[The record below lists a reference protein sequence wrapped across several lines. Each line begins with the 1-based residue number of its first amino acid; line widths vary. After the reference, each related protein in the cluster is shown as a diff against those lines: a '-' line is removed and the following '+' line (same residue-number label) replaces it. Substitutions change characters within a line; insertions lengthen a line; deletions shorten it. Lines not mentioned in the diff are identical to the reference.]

1 MKNLRKTK
9 IICTLGPATDRDD
22 VLRQLMIE
30 GMNVARFNF
39 SHGSHEEQGERL
51 KKVQELREELNLPIA
66 TLLDTKGP
74 EIRLRELEGGK
85 AELAAGQKFVLTT
98 EEMMGNAQKVSITY
112 KDLVK
117 DVQPGSRILIDDGL
131 IALDVEEVDDTEIS
145 CRVINGGMISN
156 KKGVNVPDVDLSMP
170 YISEKDY
177 QDIVFGIENDFDF
190 IAASFVR
197 TADDVMQIRKIFAEK
212 NCRNVNIISKI
223 ENMQGVQNI
232 DEIIQVSDGIMVA
245 RGDMGVE
252 IPLEDVPSIQKMII
266 KKVVNA
272 GKQVITATQMLDS
285 MMKNPRPTRAEG
297 VLPGDD
303 QLLQLD
309 GPHQDPVL
317 LYDVEGGDVVVLLRL
332 LDQALH
338 GPADAAARGNG
349 DEIGGHFA
357 ADLILAEGAE
367 EQDLLPHLPVQQL
380 HQRVPPGLLH
390 PLEDLR
396 RRGGLQLGEDVHL
409 LADGELLHVLVQPP
423 GIFQNPGQGP
433 GIQDAVEPV
442 PLLPAQQLHGRR
454 DVVLVVGQEPLPHR
468 LRRQGPPEE
477 GRDLRPVVRAPDGRR
492 QYHLLMHH
500 PYLLS
505 SSAVGQRRA
514 KRA

>member
-117 DVQPGSRILIDDGL
+117 DVQPVSRILIDDGL
-131 IALDVEEVDDTEIS
+131 IEIDGDEVDDTEIS

-156 KKGVNVPDVDLSMP
+156 KKGVNVPDVELSMP

-223 ENMQGVQNI
+223 ENMKGVQNI
-232 DEIIQVSDGIMVA
+232 D
-245 RGDMGVE
+245 
-252 IPLEDVPSIQKMII
+252 
-266 KKVVNA
+266 
-272 GKQVITATQMLDS
+272 
-285 MMKNPRPTRAEG
+285 
-297 VLPGDD
+297 
-303 QLLQLD
+303 
-309 GPHQDPVL
+309 
-317 LYDVEGGDVVVLLRL
+317 
-332 LDQALH
+332 
-338 GPADAAARGNG
+338 
-349 DEIGGHFA
+349 
-357 ADLILAEGAE
+357 
-367 EQDLLPHLPVQQL
+367 
-380 HQRVPPGLLH
+380 
-390 PLEDLR
+390 
-396 RRGGLQLGEDVHL
+396 
-409 LADGELLHVLVQPP
+409 
-423 GIFQNPGQGP
+423 
-433 GIQDAVEPV
+433 
-442 PLLPAQQLHGRR
+442 
-454 DVVLVVGQEPLPHR
+454 
-468 LRRQGPPEE
+468 
-477 GRDLRPVVRAPDGRR
+477 
-492 QYHLLMHH
+492 
-500 PYLLS
+500 
-505 SSAVGQRRA
+505 
-514 KRA
+514 